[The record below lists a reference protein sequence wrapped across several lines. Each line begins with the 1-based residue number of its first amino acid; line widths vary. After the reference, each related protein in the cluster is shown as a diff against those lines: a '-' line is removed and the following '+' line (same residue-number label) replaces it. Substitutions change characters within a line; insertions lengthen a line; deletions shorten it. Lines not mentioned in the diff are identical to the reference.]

1 MLAMIAVLVLQT
13 EHVSVLA
20 PSLSRK
26 KESTPIIPT
35 ISHRIGG
42 TDYFSLMKSTNVPSP
57 VSPAAWPRQPSP
69 TIPAL
74 VSSLSSSN
82 SSRGSWSSL
91 FNTGSMQRFMNG
103 VQDTLKEG
111 LGTPGEVPSSARDI
125 QGRDIQGALSRS
137 VERFSRN
144 QDLHSPAPGQRRRRV
159 RKDSALYS
167 PANVSRSWNE
177 GLVHPSKALSPSF
190 SSTAHKR
197 PPLRFVRSNAF
208 IHEKQMVIFE
218 PPLHEEP

>member
-13 EHVSVLA
+13 EHVSVLL

-26 KESTPIIPT
+26 KESTPIVPS
-35 ISHRIGG
+35 ISHRAGG
-42 TDYFSLMKSTNVPSP
+42 TDYFSLMKSTTVPSP
-57 VSPAAWPRQPSP
+57 ISPGWPRQLSP

-74 VSSLSSSN
+74 VSSFSSSN

-111 LGTPGEVPSSARDI
+111 LGTPGEIFPSSARDTP
-125 QGRDIQGALSRS
+125 GALSRS
-137 VERFSRN
+137 AERVPRN
-144 QDLHSPAPGQRRRRV
+144 QHSPVPVPLRRRV

-167 PANVSRSWNE
+167 PVDVSKSWNE
-177 GLVHPSKALSPSF
+177 GLTHPSKTLSPSF
-190 SSTAHKR
+190 SIGHRR
-197 PPLRFVRSNAF
+197 PPLRVARSNVF
-208 IHEKQMVIFE
+208 IHEKQTVIFE
-218 PPLHEEP
+218 HPLYEEL

>member
-13 EHVSVLA
+13 EHVSVLR

-26 KESTPIIPT
+26 KESTPIVPT

-42 TDYFSLMKSTNVPSP
+42 TDYFSLMKSSNVPSP
-57 VSPAAWPRQPSP
+57 ISPAWPRQPSP

-74 VSSLSSSN
+74 VSSFSSSN

-103 VQDTLKEG
+103 VQDTFKEG

-125 QGRDIQGALSRS
+125 QGALSRS
-137 VERFSRN
+137 VERLSRN
-144 QDLHSPAPGQRRRRV
+144 QDSPGPGPRRRRV
-159 RKDSALYS
+159 RKDSGLYS

-177 GLVHPSKALSPSF
+177 GVVHPSKALSPSF
-190 SSTAHKR
+190 SSSGHKR
-197 PPLRFVRSNAF
+197 APLRFVRSNAF
-208 IHEKQMVIFE
+208 IDEKQMVIFE
-218 PPLHEEP
+218 PPLYEES

>member
-1 MLAMIAVLVLQT
+1 MIAVLVLQT

-57 VSPAAWPRQPSP
+57 ISPAWPRQPSP

-103 VQDTLKEG
+103 VQDTFKEG
-111 LGTPGEVPSSARDI
+111 LGTPGEIPSSARE
-125 QGRDIQGALSRS
+125 IQGALSRS
-137 VERFSRN
+137 VERLSRN
-144 QDLHSPAPGQRRRRV
+144 QDSHSPAPGQRRRRV

-190 SSTAHKR
+190 SSTSYKR
-197 PPLRFVRSNAF
+197 PPLRFVRSNAAF